1 MENFTSS
8 VLLELIQND
17 NESEIIEYKSNQN
30 DTGQICKYI
39 SALGNAAIASL
50 NPRAYLIWE
59 SKILLKR

>member
-1 MENFTSS
+1 MENFTSD

-17 NESEIIEYKSNQN
+17 NESETIEYKSNLN

-50 NPRAYLIWE
+50 NPRAYLIWG
-59 SKILLKR
+59 SRRYY

>member
-39 SALGNAAIASL
+39 SALGNAAIASFNL
-50 NPRAYLIWE
+50 GSRRYY
-59 SKILLKR
+59 